1 MLNANLY
8 LTVHGCKI
16 SVMKQEITRDITV
29 TTRGQI
35 TLPVAIRKSLR
46 LGTARKI
53 RMRLSADGNVTLRP
67 LPDVMSYYGS
77 LKSGI
82 PYDHREKAKAQRAI
96 AGKAAKEAR

>member
-1 MLNANLY
+1 
-8 LTVHGCKI
+8 
-16 SVMKQEITRDITV
+16 MKQEIMRDITV

-53 RMRLSADGNVTLRP
+53 RMRLSADGDVIIHP

-77 LKSGI
+77 LKSRV
-82 PYDHREKAKAQRAI
+82 PYDHREKAKARRAI
-96 AGKAAKEAR
+96 ADRAAKETR

>member
-1 MLNANLY
+1 
-8 LTVHGCKI
+8 
-16 SVMKQEITRDITV
+16 MKQEIMRDITV

-53 RMRLSADGNVTLRP
+53 RMRLSADGDVTLRA

-82 PYDHREKAKAQRAI
+82 PYDHHEKAKARRAI
-96 AGKAAKEAR
+96 AGRAAKEAR